1 MTAATSNTT
10 FIDPTV
16 LASLDNLELRA
27 RVVVE
32 GFISGLHKSPHR
44 GFSVEFT
51 DYRHYYQGDDMRHVD
66 WKLYARSDK
75 FYIKQYEDET
85 NVRSYVLLDTSA
97 SMAYSSGGVSK
108 LEYGRTLA
116 SALAYFIMR
125 QRDAVGLI
133 TFDDKINEYIPALCR
148 QPHLIRILRALTT
161 LKAGSTTDVVKPLTD
176 LAMNL
181 NRKSMVILI
190 SDLLEDE
197 ENVIKRLQSL
207 RAMGNDVIV
216 FHVLDEAELLFNF
229 QEATEFIDSET
240 RESYTTA
247 PPAIR
252 DAYLHNLTQYL
263 DYCRKKCQSSGID
276 YCLLNTSQPLDT
288 ALNSYM
294 SRRAR
299 SF

>member
-1 MTAATSNTT
+1 MTSNTT

-16 LASLDNLELRA
+16 LSSLNNLELRA

-32 GFISGLHKSPHR
+32 GFVSGLHKSPHR

-51 DYRHYYQGDDMRHVD
+51 DYRHYYRGDDMRHVD

-85 NVRSYVLLDTSA
+85 NVRCYVVLDSSA
-97 SMAYSSGGVSK
+97 SMGYASGAMSK

-133 TFDDKINEYIPALCR
+133 TFDEKVNEYIPALCR
-148 QPHLIRILRALTT
+148 QPHLIRILRVL
-161 LKAGSTTDVVKPLTD
+161 AGLQAGARTDVVRPLSD
-176 LAMNL
+176 LATNL

-190 SDLLEDE
+190 SDMLEDE
-197 ENVIKRLQSL
+197 EQIIKTLQRLRS
-207 RAMGNDVIV
+207 MGNDVIV
-216 FHVLDEAELLFNF
+216 FHVLDDAELHFRF
-229 QEATEFIDSET
+229 QEATEFIDAET
-240 RESYTTA
+240 RESFITQ
-247 PPAIR
+247 PQSIR
-252 DAYLHNLTQYL
+252 AAYLENLARYL
-263 DYCRKKCQSSGID
+263 EFCKKQCQSSGVD

-288 ALNSYM
+288 ALYSYIA
-294 SRRAR
+294 RRAR

>member
-1 MTAATSNTT
+1 MTSNTT

-16 LASLDNLELRA
+16 LSSLDNLELRA

-32 GFISGLHKSPHR
+32 GFVSGLHKSPHR

-51 DYRHYYQGDDMRHVD
+51 DYRHYYRGDDMRHVD

-85 NVRSYVLLDTSA
+85 NVRCYVVLDSSA
-97 SMAYSSGGVSK
+97 SMGYASGAMSK

-133 TFDDKINEYIPALCR
+133 TFDEQVNEYIPALCR
-148 QPHLIRILRALTT
+148 QPHLIRILRVLAG
-161 LKAGSTTDVVKPLTD
+161 LKAGARTDVVRPLSD
-176 LAMNL
+176 LASNL

-190 SDLLEDE
+190 SDMLEDE
-197 ENVIKRLQSL
+197 EQIIKTLQRLRS
-207 RAMGNDVIV
+207 MGNDVIV
-216 FHVLDEAELLFNF
+216 FHVLDDAELHFRF
-229 QEATEFIDSET
+229 QEATEFIDAETSESFIT
-240 RESYTTA
+240 QPQS
-247 PPAIR
+247 IR
-252 DAYLHNLTQYL
+252 AAYLENLGNYL
-263 DYCRKKCQSSGID
+263 EFCKKQCQSSGVD

-288 ALNSYM
+288 ALNSYI

>member
-1 MTAATSNTT
+1 MTSNTT

-16 LASLDNLELRA
+16 LSSLDNLELRA

-32 GFISGLHKSPHR
+32 GFVSGLHKSPHR

-51 DYRHYYQGDDMRHVD
+51 DYRHYYRGDDMRHVD

-85 NVRSYVLLDTSA
+85 NVRCYVVLDSSA
-97 SMAYSSGGVSK
+97 SMGYASGAMSK

-133 TFDDKINEYIPALCR
+133 TFDEKVNDYIPALCR
-148 QPHLIRILRALTT
+148 QPHLIRILRVL
-161 LKAGSTTDVVKPLTD
+161 AGLSAGARTDVVRPLSD
-176 LAMNL
+176 LATNL

-190 SDLLEDE
+190 SDMLEDE
-197 ENVIKRLQSL
+197 EQIIKTLQRLRS
-207 RAMGNDVIV
+207 MGNDVIV
-216 FHVLDEAELLFNF
+216 FHVLDDAELHFRF
-229 QEATEFIDSET
+229 QEATEFIDAET
-240 RESYTTA
+240 RESFITQ
-247 PPAIR
+247 PQSIR
-252 DAYLHNLTQYL
+252 AAYLENLARYL
-263 DYCRKKCQSSGID
+263 EFCKKQCQSSGVD

-288 ALNSYM
+288 ALYSYI

>member
-1 MTAATSNTT
+1 MAANTT
-10 FIDPTV
+10 FIDPSV

-85 NVRSYVLLDTSA
+85 NVRSYVLLDSSA
-97 SMAYSSGGVSK
+97 SMAYSSGGMSK
-108 LEYGRTLA
+108 LDYGRTLA
-116 SALAYFIMR
+116 SALAYFITR

-133 TFDDKINEYIPALCR
+133 TFDDKVNEYIPAVCR
-148 QPHLIRILRALTT
+148 QPHLIRILRVLAN
-161 LKAGSTTDVVKPLTD
+161 LKAGTKTDIVKPLSD
-176 LAMNL
+176 LASNL

-190 SDLLEDE
+190 SDMLEDE
-197 ENVIKRLQSL
+197 ERIIKTLQRL

-216 FHVLDEAELLFNF
+216 FHVLDDAELQFNF
-229 QEATEFIDSET
+229 QEATEFVDSESSET
-240 RESYTTA
+240 FITS
-247 PPAIR
+247 PASIR
-252 DAYLHNLTQYL
+252 DAYLENFNNYL
-263 DYCRKKCQSSGID
+263 SYCKKKCQSSGVD

-288 ALNSYM
+288 ALYSYI
-294 SRRAR
+294 SRRAK

>member
-1 MTAATSNTT
+1 MAANTT
-10 FIDPTV
+10 FIDPNV

-51 DYRHYYQGDDMRHVD
+51 DYRHYYRGDDMRHVD

-75 FYIKQYEDET
+75 LYIKQYEDET
-85 NVRSYVLLDTSA
+85 NVRAYVVLDCSG
-97 SMAYSSGGVSK
+97 SMAYSSEGMSK

-133 TFDDKINEYIPALCR
+133 TFDEKVNEYIPALCR
-148 QPHLIRILRALTT
+148 QPHLIRILRALAGV
-161 LKAGSTTDVVKPLTD
+161 KAGVGTDVVRPLSD

-181 NRKSMVILI
+181 RRKSLVILI
-190 SDLLEDE
+190 SDMLEDE
-197 ENVIKRLQSL
+197 ERIIKTLQRLRS
-207 RAMGNDVIV
+207 MGNDVIV
-216 FHVLDEAELLFNF
+216 FHVLDDAELHFRFN
-229 QEATEFIDSET
+229 EATEFVDAETSET
-240 RESYTTA
+240 FITSPA
-247 PPAIR
+247 AIR
-252 DAYLHNLTQYL
+252 DAYLENLQQFL
-263 DYCRKKCQSSGID
+263 DYCRKQCQSSGVD
-276 YCLLNTSQPLDT
+276 YCLLNTSQPLDA
-288 ALNSYM
+288 ALFSYI

>member
-1 MTAATSNTT
+1 MAANTT
-10 FIDPTV
+10 FIDPSI

-85 NVRSYVLLDTSA
+85 NVRSYVLLDSSA
-97 SMAYSSGGVSK
+97 SMAYSSGGMSK
-108 LEYGRTLA
+108 LDYGRTLA
-116 SALAYFIMR
+116 SALAYFITR

-133 TFDDKINEYIPALCR
+133 TFDDKVNEYIPALCR
-148 QPHLIRILRALTT
+148 QPHLIRILRVLAN
-161 LKAGSTTDVVKPLTD
+161 LKAGTKTDIVKPLSD
-176 LAMNL
+176 LASNL

-190 SDLLEDE
+190 SDMLEDE
-197 ENVIKRLQSL
+197 ERIIKTLQRL

-229 QEATEFIDSET
+229 QEATEFVDAENSET
-240 RESYTTA
+240 FITS
-247 PPAIR
+247 PASIR
-252 DAYLHNLTQYL
+252 AAYLENFNNYL
-263 DYCRKKCQSSGID
+263 NYCKKKCQSSGVD

-288 ALNSYM
+288 ALYSYI
-294 SRRAR
+294 SRRAK

>member
-1 MTAATSNTT
+1 MTSNTT

-16 LASLDNLELRA
+16 LSSLNNLELRA

-32 GFISGLHKSPHR
+32 GFVSGLHKSPHR

-51 DYRHYYQGDDMRHVD
+51 DYRHYYRGDDMRHVD

-85 NVRSYVLLDTSA
+85 NVRCYVVLDSSA
-97 SMAYSSGGVSK
+97 SMGYASGAMSK

-133 TFDDKINEYIPALCR
+133 TFDAKVNEYIPALCR
-148 QPHLIRILRALTT
+148 QPHLIRILRVL
-161 LKAGSTTDVVKPLTD
+161 AGLQAGARTDVVRPLSD
-176 LAMNL
+176 LATNL

-190 SDLLEDE
+190 SDMLEDE
-197 ENVIKRLQSL
+197 EQIIKTLQRLRS
-207 RAMGNDVIV
+207 MGNDVIV
-216 FHVLDEAELLFNF
+216 FHVLDDAELHFRF
-229 QEATEFIDSET
+229 QEATEFIDAET
-240 RESYTTA
+240 RESFITQ
-247 PPAIR
+247 PQSIR
-252 DAYLHNLTQYL
+252 DAYLENLGKYL
-263 DYCRKKCQSSGID
+263 EFCKKQCQSSGVD

-288 ALNSYM
+288 ALYSYIA
-294 SRRAR
+294 RRAR

>member
-1 MTAATSNTT
+1 MAANST
-10 FIDPTV
+10 FIDPSI

-85 NVRSYVLLDTSA
+85 NVRSYVLLDSSA
-97 SMAYSSGGVSK
+97 SMAYSSGGMSK
-108 LEYGRTLA
+108 LDYGRTLA
-116 SALAYFIMR
+116 SALAYFITR

-133 TFDDKINEYIPALCR
+133 TFDDKVNDYIPALCR
-148 QPHLIRILRALTT
+148 QPHLIRILRVLAN
-161 LKAGSTTDVVKPLTD
+161 LKAGTKTDIVKPLSD
-176 LAMNL
+176 LASNL

-190 SDLLEDE
+190 SDMLEDE
-197 ENVIKRLQSL
+197 ERIIKTLQRL

-229 QEATEFIDSET
+229 QEATEFVDSENSET
-240 RESYTTA
+240 FITS
-247 PPAIR
+247 PASIR
-252 DAYLHNLTQYL
+252 DAYLENLNNYL
-263 DYCRKKCQSSGID
+263 SYCKKKCQSSGVD

-288 ALNSYM
+288 ALYSYI
-294 SRRAR
+294 SRRAK

>member
-1 MTAATSNTT
+1 MAANTT

-16 LASLDNLELRA
+16 LASLNNLEMRA

-85 NVRSYVLLDTSA
+85 NVRSYVLLDSSA
-97 SMAYSSGGVSK
+97 SMGFGSGGMTK
-108 LEYGRTLA
+108 IEYAKTLA
-116 SALAYFIMR
+116 SALAYFITR

-133 TFDDKINEYIPALCR
+133 TFDEKVNEYIPALCR
-148 QPHLIRILRALTT
+148 QPHLIRILRTLAG
-161 LKAGSTTDVVKPLTD
+161 LKAGAKTDIVKPLSD

-197 ENVIKRLQSL
+197 EQTIKTLQRL

-229 QEATEFIDSET
+229 KEATEFVDSET
-240 RESYTTA
+240 DESFITT
-247 PPAIR
+247 PPAVR
-252 DAYLHNLTQYL
+252 DAYIDNLNKYL
-263 DYCRKKCQSSGID
+263 DYCKKKCQSSGVD

-288 ALNSYM
+288 ALYSYI
-294 SRRAR
+294 SRRAKG
-299 SF
+299 F

>member
-1 MTAATSNTT
+1 MTSNTT

-16 LASLDNLELRA
+16 LSSLDNLELRA

-32 GFISGLHKSPHR
+32 GFVSGLHKSPHR

-51 DYRHYYQGDDMRHVD
+51 DYRHYYRGDDMRHVD

-85 NVRSYVLLDTSA
+85 NVRCYVVLDSSA
-97 SMAYSSGGVSK
+97 SMGYASGPMSK

-133 TFDDKINEYIPALCR
+133 TFDEKVNEYIPALCR
-148 QPHLIRILRALTT
+148 QPHLIRILRVL
-161 LKAGSTTDVVKPLTD
+161 AGLQAGARTDVVRPLSD
-176 LAMNL
+176 LASNL

-190 SDLLEDE
+190 SDMLEDE
-197 ENVIKRLQSL
+197 EQIIKTLQRLRS
-207 RAMGNDVIV
+207 MGNDVIV
-216 FHVLDEAELLFNF
+216 FHVLDDAELHFRF
-229 QEATEFIDSET
+229 QEATEFIDAET
-240 RESYTTA
+240 RESFITQ
-247 PPAIR
+247 PQSIR
-252 DAYLHNLTQYL
+252 YAYLENLGKYL
-263 DYCRKKCQSSGID
+263 EFCKKQCQSSGVD

-288 ALNSYM
+288 ALYSYI

>member
-1 MTAATSNTT
+1 MAANST
-10 FIDPTV
+10 FIDPSI

-85 NVRSYVLLDTSA
+85 NVRSYVLLDSSA
-97 SMAYSSGGVSK
+97 SMAYSSGGMSK
-108 LEYGRTLA
+108 LDYGRTLA
-116 SALAYFIMR
+116 SALAYFITR

-133 TFDDKINEYIPALCR
+133 TFDDKVNDYIPALCR
-148 QPHLIRILRALTT
+148 QPHLIRILRVLAN
-161 LKAGSTTDVVKPLTD
+161 LKAGTKTDIVKPLSD
-176 LAMNL
+176 LASNL

-190 SDLLEDE
+190 SDMLEDE
-197 ENVIKRLQSL
+197 ERIIKTLQRL

-229 QEATEFIDSET
+229 QEATEFVDSENSET
-240 RESYTTA
+240 FITS
-247 PPAIR
+247 PASIR
-252 DAYLHNLTQYL
+252 DAYLENFNNYL
-263 DYCRKKCQSSGID
+263 NYCKKKCQSSGVD

-288 ALNSYM
+288 ALYSYI
-294 SRRAR
+294 SRRAK

>member
-1 MTAATSNTT
+1 MTTNTT

-32 GFISGLHKSPHR
+32 GFINGLHKSPNR

-51 DYRHYYQGDDMRHVD
+51 DYRHYYRGDDMRHVD

-85 NVRSYVLLDTSA
+85 NVRCYVVLDASA
-97 SMAYSSGGVSK
+97 SMNYSSGGMSK

-116 SALAYFIMR
+116 SALSYFIMR

-133 TFDDKINEYIPALCR
+133 TFDEKVRDYLPALCR
-148 QPHLIRILRALTT
+148 QPHLIRILRTLSALEPGEGTN
-161 LKAGSTTDVVKPLTD
+161 AVRPLSD

-181 NRKSMVILI
+181 NRKSLVILI
-190 SDLLEDE
+190 SDMLEDE
-197 ENVIKRLQSL
+197 DSIIKTLQRLRS
-207 RAMGNDVIV
+207 MGNDVIV
-216 FHVLDEAELLFNF
+216 FHVLDEAELNF
-229 QEATEFIDSET
+229 TFMEPTEFVDAETSET
-240 RESYTTA
+240 YITSPAAIRESYLKQLT
-247 PPAIR
+247 
-252 DAYLHNLTQYL
+252 DYLAN
-263 DYCRKKCQSSGID
+263 CRKQCQSSGID
-276 YCLLNTSQPLDT
+276 YCLLNTAQPLDA
-288 ALNSYM
+288 ALSSYI
-294 SRRAR
+294 SRRAK

>member
-1 MTAATSNTT
+1 MVANTT
-10 FIDPTV
+10 FIDPSV

-85 NVRSYVLLDTSA
+85 NVRSYVLLDSSA
-97 SMAYSSGGVSK
+97 SMGYSSGGMSK

-133 TFDDKINEYIPALCR
+133 TFDEKVNDYIPALCR
-148 QPHLIRILRALTT
+148 QPHLIRILRVLTN
-161 LKAGSTTDVVKPLTD
+161 LKAAAKTDIVKPLSD

-190 SDLLEDE
+190 SDMLEDE
-197 ENVIKRLQSL
+197 ERIIKTLQRL

-229 QEATEFIDSET
+229 QEATEFIDSENSDT
-240 RESYTTA
+240 FITS
-247 PPAIR
+247 PASIR
-252 DAYLHNLTQYL
+252 DAYLENLNNYL
-263 DYCRKKCQSSGID
+263 SYCKKKCQSSGVD

-288 ALNSYM
+288 ALYSYI
-294 SRRAR
+294 SRRAKG
-299 SF
+299 F

>member
-1 MTAATSNTT
+1 MAANTT

-16 LASLDNLELRA
+16 LSSLNNLELRA

-32 GFISGLHKSPHR
+32 GFVSGLHKSPHR

-51 DYRHYYQGDDMRHVD
+51 DYRHYYRGDDMRHVD

-85 NVRSYVLLDTSA
+85 NVRCYVVLDSSA
-97 SMAYSSGGVSK
+97 SMGYASGAMSK

-133 TFDDKINEYIPALCR
+133 TFDEKVNDYIPALCR
-148 QPHLIRILRALTT
+148 QPHLIRILRVLAG
-161 LKAGSTTDVVKPLTD
+161 LKAGSRTDVVKPLSD
-176 LAMNL
+176 LATSL

-190 SDLLEDE
+190 SDMLEDE
-197 ENVIKRLQSL
+197 EKTIKTLQRLRS
-207 RAMGNDVIV
+207 MGNDVIV
-216 FHVLDEAELLFNF
+216 FHVLDDAELHFRF
-229 QEATEFIDSET
+229 QEATEFIDAET
-240 RESYTTA
+240 SESYITQ
-247 PPAIR
+247 PQSIR
-252 DAYLHNLTQYL
+252 DAYLENLGQYL
-263 DYCRKKCQSSGID
+263 AYCKTQCQSSGVD

-288 ALNSYM
+288 ALYSYI

>member
-1 MTAATSNTT
+1 MASNTT
-10 FIDPTV
+10 FIDPSV

-32 GFISGLHKSPHR
+32 GFLSGLHKSPHR

-51 DYRHYYQGDDMRHVD
+51 DYRNYYRGDDMRHVD

-85 NVRSYVLLDTSA
+85 NVRCYIVLDSSA
-97 SMAYSSGGVSK
+97 SMGYSSGGMSK
-108 LEYGRTLA
+108 LEYGITLA

-133 TFDDKINEYIPALCR
+133 TFDDKVNDYIPALCR
-148 QPHLIRILRALTT
+148 QPHLIRILRVLAG
-161 LKAGSTTDVVKPLTD
+161 LKPGAATNIVRPLSD
-176 LAMNL
+176 LAVNL
-181 NRKSMVILI
+181 TRKSLVILI

-197 ENVIKRLQSL
+197 VATIKTLQRLRS
-207 RAMGNDVIV
+207 MGNDVIV
-216 FHVLDEAELLFNF
+216 FQVMDDAELNF
-229 QEATEFIDSET
+229 TFHEATEFIDAET
-240 RESYTTA
+240 AETYITSPA
-247 PPAIR
+247 AIR
-252 DAYLHNLTQYL
+252 DAYLENINKFLAF
-263 DYCRKKCQSSGID
+263 CKKQCQSSGVD
-276 YCLLNTSQPLDT
+276 YCLVNTSQPLDA
-288 ALNSYM
+288 ALTSYI

>member
-1 MTAATSNTT
+1 MAANTT
-10 FIDPTV
+10 FIDPSV
-16 LASLDNLELRA
+16 LASLNNLEMRA

-85 NVRSYVLLDTSA
+85 NVRSYVLLDSSA
-97 SMAYSSGGVSK
+97 SMGFGSGGMTK
-108 LEYGRTLA
+108 IEYAKTLA
-116 SALAYFIMR
+116 SALAYFITR

-133 TFDDKINEYIPALCR
+133 TFDEKVNEYIPALCR
-148 QPHLIRILRALTT
+148 QPHLIRILRT
-161 LKAGSTTDVVKPLTD
+161 LAGLQASAKTDIVKPLSD
-176 LAMNL
+176 LATNL

-190 SDLLEDE
+190 SDLLDDE
-197 ENVIKRLQSL
+197 EQTIKTLQRL

-240 RESYTTA
+240 SDTFITT
-247 PPAIR
+247 PPAVR
-252 DAYLHNLTQYL
+252 DSYIENLNKYL
-263 DYCRKKCQSSGID
+263 DYCKKKCQSSGVD

-288 ALNSYM
+288 ALYSYI
-294 SRRAR
+294 SRRAKG
-299 SF
+299 F